1 MKKNGFVILIILL
14 FSFNVNAQ
22 NENTLSIE
30 EKLYELSMLWKEA
43 SYNFAFFDQVP
54 NLNWDSCYQAFIPLV
69 METKTDWEHY
79 LVLRKFLVLL
89 EDGHTRLFPPAELRN
104 KYYGTA
110 TKRIKTRLIENK
122 VIITEVLDN
131 ALAKAGIKQG
141 MEILT
146 IDDIDVY
153 EYAEKYVKPYMN
165 SSTQQDLKLQTYGHF
180 LLSGSVTQP
189 VIIKVRKFNGKI
201 LTYAIHRQ
209 PWLME
214 REVFQGEPFTYKI
227 LPNNI
232 GYLKIHNFVGTEY
245 FKPKFDSIYTKILK
259 TDGLIIDVRD
269 NFGGSTPITHF
280 VLKHFSKEKF
290 KTVDW
295 KSPKNIG
302 AHRAWG
308 EKNVWHEEKGYEIEP
323 FKDRPI
329 YTKPLN
335 VLANEGSFS
344 GAEDFCIGFLTMKRG
359 KLVGRKTA
367 GSSGSP
373 IIFNL
378 PGGALALI
386 CSKKDFFP
394 DGTEFIGY
402 GIKPDIEV
410 NVTVKDVKNDND
422 EALNIA
428 VKDIIRK

>member
-1 MKKNGFVILIILL
+1 MFLL
-14 FSFNVNAQ
+14 FLSITAVSQ
-22 NENTLSIE
+22 TEKTLSTE

-54 NLNWDSCYQAFIPLV
+54 NLNWDSCYQDFIPLV

-79 LVLRKFLVLL
+79 SVLKKFIVLL

-110 TKRIKTRLIENK
+110 TKQIVTRLIENQ
-122 VIITEVLDN
+122 VIITEVLSN
-131 ALAKAGIKQG
+131 ALDEKGIKQG
-141 MEILT
+141 MEIVS

-165 SSTQQDLKLQTYGHF
+165 SSTQQDLNLQTYGHF

-189 VIIKVRKFNGKI
+189 VIINVRKFNGEI
-201 LTYAIHRQ
+201 LTHAIHRK

-214 REVFQGEPFTYKI
+214 REVFQGEPFTFKI
-227 LPNNI
+227 LPKNI
-232 GYLKIHNFVGTEY
+232 AYLKIHNFVGTEY
-245 FKPKFDSIYTKILK
+245 FKPKFDSIYAKILN
-259 TDGLIIDVRD
+259 TEGLIIDVRD

-280 VLKHFSKEKF
+280 VLKHFAKEKF

-295 KSPKNIG
+295 KSPMNIA
-302 AHRAWG
+302 AHKAWG
-308 EKNVWHEEKGYEIEP
+308 DKNVWYEQEGYEIEP
-323 FKDRPI
+323 FDDRPI
-329 YTKPLN
+329 YTEPVN
-335 VLANEGSFS
+335 VLCNEGSFS
-344 GAEDFCIGFLTMKRG
+344 GAEDFCLGFLTMKRG
-359 KLVGRKTA
+359 KLVGGKTA

-386 CSKKDFFP
+386 CTKKDFFP

-402 GIKPDIEV
+402 GINPDIEV
-410 NVTVKDVKNDND
+410 NLSIEDVINDID
-422 EALNIA
+422 KILNVA
-428 VKDIIRK
+428 VNSLSSTK